1 MKKETSKLV
10 GKQTDADTDDDDI
23 YEGSDFISL
32 AEGLEDETV
41 KVDSRR
47 KIEIYLEKK
56 RLKDQFEDIDESEI
70 GF

>member
-10 GKQTDADTDDDDI
+10 GKQADADADDDDI
-23 YEGSDFISL
+23 YEGSDFITL
-32 AEGLEDETV
+32 AVGLEEEAI

-56 RLKDQFEDIDESEI
+56 RLKDQFDDIDESEF

>member
-23 YEGSDFISL
+23 YEGTDFITL
-32 AEGLEDETV
+32 AEGLKEEAV

-56 RLKDQFEDIDESEI
+56 RLKDQFDDIDESEF

>member
-10 GKQTDADTDDDDI
+10 GKQADADTDDDDI
-23 YEGSDFISL
+23 YEGSDFITL
-32 AEGLEDETV
+32 AVGLEEEAI

-56 RLKDQFEDIDESEI
+56 RLKDQFDDIDESEF

>member
-10 GKQTDADTDDDDI
+10 GKQADADTDDDDI
-23 YEGSDFISL
+23 YEGSGFIPL
-32 AEGLEDETV
+32 AEGLEEEAV
-41 KVDSRR
+41 NLDSRR

-56 RLKDQFEDIDESEI
+56 RLKDQFDDIDESEF